1 MTDWGFQVALVV
13 RRLKRCGIDPWM
25 GKIPW
30 RRHGNP
36 PRYSCLENPMDRGT
50 WQATVHGVAKR
61 QTQLKQLS
69 TYTLTCW
76 QGKEISKPSFQTNAV
91 TNMLEKQLC
100 TGSRFLKNIFH
111 VTSMFLTGIIFH
123 LKCNS
128 QHTIINSVFLFQ
140 SLISQMVYLMILIQ
154 RLYIHFIS
162 FLCQSKFRQYLEL
175 FFIVTTGGL
184 FWYLVCRSQRC
195 RKTD

>member
-76 QGKEISKPSFQTNAV
+76 QGKAISKPSFQTNAV
-91 TNMLEKQLC
+91 TNLLEKQLC
-100 TGSRFLKNIFH
+100 TGSRFLKNISCNINVFNFNT
-111 VTSMFLTGIIFH
+111 VDIFGSG
-123 LKCNS
+123 NS
-128 QHTIINSVFLFQ
+128 LLWMCCF
-140 SLISQMVYLMILIQ
+140 
-154 RLYIHFIS
+154 IHFSLFSCIS
-162 FLCQSKFRQYLEL
+162 GFYTLDIRTIPQLWQ
-175 FFIVTTGGL
+175 
-184 FWYLVCRSQRC
+184 
-195 RKTD
+195 